1 MLMSNLLMLLIGFAL
16 GLRFK
21 VLVLLPAMGLVWMA
35 YLAVGLIRSDG
46 VSMILVA
53 GMLAAICLQVG
64 YLVGAMILHGVLTTR
79 ATKVSNS
86 LFHAEK
92 LR

>member
-1 MLMSNLLMLLIGFAL
+1 MLNLLMLLIGCGL
-16 GLRFK
+16 GMRFK
-21 VLVLLPAMGLVWMA
+21 VLVLLPAIGFVWMV
-35 YLAVGLIRSDG
+35 YLTVGLAGGDG
-46 VSMILVA
+46 TSGILIG

-64 YLVGAMILHGVLTTR
+64 YLVGAMIQQGQLTSR
-79 ATKVSNS
+79 ATNMPRS

>member
-1 MLMSNLLMLLIGFAL
+1 MLMSNLLMLLIGCAL

-35 YLAVGLIRSDG
+35 YLAVGLSRSDG

-64 YLVGAMILHGVLTTR
+64 YLVGAMILHGVLTIR